1 MTRPTRDFKQFAR
14 AYPALPPFRI
24 ALTYAEREVKRRGRI
39 PPDTGFML
47 TYVIRA
53 DLTQNGRK
61 YSEDQPRVPAGQAG
75 GGQWTSGDEGGDP
88 NSDTLQPSENPAI
101 QLAADITGFTK
112 HGINQAI
119 NRGVSPAAILDAV
132 NNPIKILPQLNGT
145 IRYVGRDAVVVLN
158 PAGGIVTL
166 WGQ

>member
-1 MTRPTRDFKQFAR
+1 
-14 AYPALPPFRI
+14 
-24 ALTYAEREVKRRGRI
+24 
-39 PPDTGFML
+39 
-47 TYVIRA
+47 
-53 DLTQNGRK
+53 
-61 YSEDQPRVPAGQAG
+61 VPAGQPG
-75 GGQWTSGDEGGDP
+75 GGQWTSGDGSGDP